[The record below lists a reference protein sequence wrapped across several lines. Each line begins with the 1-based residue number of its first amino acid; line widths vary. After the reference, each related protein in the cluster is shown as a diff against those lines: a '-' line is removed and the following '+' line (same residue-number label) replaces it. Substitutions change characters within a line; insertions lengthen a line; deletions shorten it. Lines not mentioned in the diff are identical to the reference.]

1 MKKVNRAGA
10 DREVSTE
17 VFLQTYDDYYQA
29 RMNLIS
35 ELIGYRLMFQE
46 QLDPYE
52 LLGITENALSTS
64 KKEKRKGEKLEGKA
78 EKKLSKVF
86 QDINEIILK
95 HIDDS
100 TKTELVTKSLQEF
113 ETTIYAYVDETHDQ
127 QAGRQQGR
135 H

>member
-52 LLGITENALSTS
+52 LTAIAQNAMDTS
-64 KKEKRKGEKLEGKA
+64 KKESERAKNKKGKL
-78 EKKLSKVF
+78 KK
-86 QDINEIILK
+86 N
-95 HIDDS
+95 
-100 TKTELVTKSLQEF
+100 
-113 ETTIYAYVDETHDQ
+113 
-127 QAGRQQGR
+127 
-135 H
+135 